1 MGKLLSARILKQ
13 YHLSLFIRGPD
24 GFNSRN
30 KRIEKISWHCP
41 FKQLYGAGRVRIA
54 GHTKQMLQLL
64 RQSTVLK
71 PKKLILS
78 YYCTETP
85 IRLQWANNF
94 RIWTWI
100 RRRIVACRDAKNCRM
115 PAHWHLCYTV
125 VLHLAMYYPACL
137 SHMYKNMCVCACIS
151 HMYISH
157 VCVCVGVCVGV
168 GVGVCVCV
176 CVYSYVWE
184 SWYSDKIVL
193 VVNEEWSIIPA
204 WIQFVLEKVY
214 TVIITRTRTR
224 DYNSLRF
231 SQPWSRYK

>member
-13 YHLSLFIRGPD
+13 HHLSLFIRGPD

-100 RRRIVACRDAKNCRM
+100 RRRIVACRDAKK
-115 PAHWHLCYTV
+115 
-125 VLHLAMYYPACL
+125 L
-137 SHMYKNMCVCACIS
+137 SHACSLTPVLYCSFTFSNVLSCLFITHVQEYVCVCV
-151 HMYISH
+151 YITH
-157 VCVCVGVCVGV
+157 VYITRVCVCVCVCVWVWVCVGVCVF
-168 GVGVCVCV
+168 VCEYHTCV
-176 CVYSYVWE
+176 
-184 SWYSDKIVL
+184 
-193 VVNEEWSIIPA
+193 
-204 WIQFVLEKVY
+204 
-214 TVIITRTRTR
+214 
-224 DYNSLRF
+224 
-231 SQPWSRYK
+231 